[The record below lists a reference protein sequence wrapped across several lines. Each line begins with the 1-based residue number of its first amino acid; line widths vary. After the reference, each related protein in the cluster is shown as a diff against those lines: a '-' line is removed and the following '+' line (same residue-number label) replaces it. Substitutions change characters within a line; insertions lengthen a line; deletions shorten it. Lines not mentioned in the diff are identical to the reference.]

1 MANYKK
7 IDDDIVQ
14 VVTQRSELLPLKVM
28 AERLQTCKEMIEAWP
43 VKDKPDEQTL
53 QVYNEQAR
61 MMRDPEIDQARE
73 LLRRFK
79 EIYDAGQLPDRWVKP
94 LHEFANWLKQFD

>member
-61 MMRDPEIDQARE
+61 MMREPEIDQARE

-79 EIYDAGQLPDRWVKP
+79 EIYDAGQLPDKWLK
-94 LHEFANWLKQFD
+94 LLKEFETWLKQFD